1 MLHIQATV
9 VQAEATPRSTVPQA
23 APAPVAVVRVVALV
37 VALVVLMGTTDT
49 ATDTLHQQQVLDIPQ
64 CHR

>member
-23 APAPVAVVRVVALV
+23 APAPVAVALV

>member
-23 APAPVAVVRVVALV
+23 APAPVVVAL
-37 VALVVLMGTTDT
+37 AVLMGTTDT

>member
-37 VALVVLMGTTDT
+37 VLMGTTDT